1 MKGLSDWFIFDTI
14 PSKSF
19 DFVTGTYNNE
29 IDIVRCTV
37 KLCTMSGNLL
47 IVFVCLQCT
56 LETTPI

>member
-1 MKGLSDWFIFDTI
+1 M
-14 PSKSF
+14 
-19 DFVTGTYNNE
+19 TGTYNNE

-56 LETTPI
+56 LETTPIRLMITDTLASNIK